1 MVQYNL
7 LLSFI
12 KNLFNMK
19 YAIASSAVI
28 PLRPEA
34 SEKSE
39 MLTQIMF
46 GEHLEVFGTI
56 GNWANVRNAVDGYL
70 GWIDK
75 KTLIEIDEKQFH
87 KLNEHGEV
95 YVLSELFSFVTDEK
109 NTEYILPAG
118 SSLPNFN
125 TKELTFNIAQKQ
137 FKLKNT
143 PKENNKSKREII
155 SDSAIQF
162 LNSPYLWGGKNPFG
176 IDCSGLSQVA
186 YKIAGITI
194 PRDASKQVTAGES
207 VSFLSETKPGDL
219 AFFDNEEG
227 IITHVG
233 ILLSPN
239 KIIHASGKVRIDTID
254 HQGIYNNDLNKYT
267 HKLRVVMNMIGD
279 K

>member
-1 MVQYNL
+1 
-7 LLSFI
+7 
-12 KNLFNMK
+12 MK
-19 YAIASSAVI
+19 YAIACSAVI

-46 GEHLEVFGTI
+46 GEHLEVFGTV
-56 GNWANVRNAVDGYL
+56 GNWANVKNAFDGYL

-75 KTLIEIDEKQFH
+75 KTLIEIDEKQFQ
-87 KLNEHGEV
+87 KLNEPEAIH
-95 YVLSELFSFVTDEK
+95 VLQELYSFAIDE
-109 NTEYILPAG
+109 NNAEYILPAG
-118 SSLPNFN
+118 SSIPNYN
-125 TKELTFNIAQKQ
+125 SKDLTFNISQKQ
-137 FKLKNT
+137 FKLKET
-143 PKENNKSKREII
+143 PKNNNISKREII
-155 SDSAIQF
+155 CNSAMHF

-186 YKIAGITI
+186 YKIAGIAI

-219 AFFDNEEG
+219 AFFDNDEG

-254 HQGIYNNDLNKYT
+254 HQGIYNNELNKYT

-279 K
+279 N